1 MNENRPGGGVA
12 LDNRGLATAG
22 FELILIGVADGE
34 DSEKGNRA
42 HKERVTVTMFG
53 GSLTVQYLI
62 ICKQGVVGADQ
73 NSG

>member
-34 DSEKGNRA
+34 DSEL
-42 HKERVTVTMFG
+42 
-53 GSLTVQYLI
+53 SLI
-62 ICKQGVVGADQ
+62 HI
-73 NSG
+73 